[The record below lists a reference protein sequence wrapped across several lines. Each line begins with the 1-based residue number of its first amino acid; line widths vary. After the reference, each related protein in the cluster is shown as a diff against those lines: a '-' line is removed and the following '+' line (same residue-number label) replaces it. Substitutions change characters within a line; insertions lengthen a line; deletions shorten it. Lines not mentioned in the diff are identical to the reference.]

1 MAEEEVG
8 PIGSSSSKVANERIL
23 ALVPAESVKRIP
35 FFVRR
40 HALSKTFEK
49 IEHEHPELYAVA
61 AQEGPLPDEARSQLS
76 DIVNA
81 IFDQKLKKHSL

>member
-1 MAEEEVG
+1 MAEKETG
-8 PIGSSSSKVANERIL
+8 PVGSSSSETANRKILDLVDESKV
-23 ALVPAESVKRIP
+23 KHIP
-35 FFVRR
+35 FFVRK